1 MGRGAEGAHIAH
13 IVKAFESFGHTV
25 LVLSPPGVD
34 PLAMVGAKP
43 LDKTDEKTKGFS
55 NIWKLV
61 SRYAPQ
67 LFFEFLEVGYN
78 FLAIPRIIKAI
89 RQKNIDF
96 VYERNAFFLFAGAY
110 SSKKCKIPLIVEA
123 NEAVGVKR
131 ARKLTL
137 VRLAR
142 LCERYTLGN
151 AQETYTV
158 SSYLAKMLQK
168 NAPSESRIHVLPNAI
183 DPLRFSQRT
192 NREKIRKRFRIS
204 NMVVIGFAGWFD
216 WWDRLDLLIDLQK
229 ELVEQGYDNVVTML
243 IGHGNMADELQKQI
257 NNMGLLEKVIMT
269 GAIEKQ
275 DVLDYIDALDI
286 GILAHSNEFGS
297 PMVLFEMMALGKC
310 VVAPDLAPIT
320 DIIIDGKN
328 GLLFPQLNAKILKL
342 KIIGLLED
350 KNYRYLIGVT
360 AQKMIFENNTWQKN
374 AHTILQSSMFPTGEL

>member
-13 IVKAFESFGHTV
+13 IVKAFESLGHTV

-43 LDKTDEKTKGFS
+43 LDKTDEKTKGLS
-55 NIWKLV
+55 NLWKLV
-61 SRYAPQ
+61 SRHAPQ

-78 FLAIPRIIKAI
+78 FLAIPLIIKAI
-89 RQKNIDF
+89 RQNNIDF

-110 SSKKCKIPLIVEA
+110 SSKRCRIPLIIEV

-131 ARKLTL
+131 ARKLIL
-137 VRLAR
+137 VKLAR

-151 AQETYTV
+151 AKIAFTV
-158 SSYLAKMLQK
+158 SSYLSKMLLK
-168 NAPSESRIHVLPNAI
+168 NSPPETRIKVLPNAI
-183 DPLRFSQRT
+183 DPLRFSQPT
-192 NREKIRKRFRIS
+192 NREKIREIYSIS
-204 NMVVIGFAGWFD
+204 DKIVIGFAGWFD

-243 IGHGNMADELQKQI
+243 IGHGDIADELKKQI
-257 NNMGLLEKVIMT
+257 NNKGILEKVIMT
-269 GAIEKQ
+269 GAVEKQ

-328 GLLFPQLNAKILKL
+328 GLLFPQLNTDILKL
-342 KIIGLLED
+342 KIILLLED
-350 KNYRYLIGVT
+350 KHHRDLIGNT
-360 AQKMIFENNTWQKN
+360 AKNMVFENNTWLKN
-374 AHTILQSSMFPTGEL
+374 AQTILQASMFPTSEL